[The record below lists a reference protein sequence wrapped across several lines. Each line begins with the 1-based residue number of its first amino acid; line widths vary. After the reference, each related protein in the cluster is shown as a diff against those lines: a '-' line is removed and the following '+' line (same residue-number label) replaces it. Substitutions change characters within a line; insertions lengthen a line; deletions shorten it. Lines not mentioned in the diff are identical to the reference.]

1 MSEKKIGPE
10 VKKKKYKYR
19 IGNVWEMFEVWGRG
33 EKMKYKIL
41 GVQKKSKLIFVKE
54 RCWGKIAFGK
64 KNV

>member
-1 MSEKKIGPE
+1 
-10 VKKKKYKYR
+10 
-19 IGNVWEMFEVWGRG
+19 MFEVCGRG

-64 KNV
+64 KNVWIVGFPLVGRHVVKHGINLGI